1 MSSKFIVALIS
12 VAFPA
17 MPAFAQ
23 QRLPPHATLIPAA
36 EISLPGPADSNS
48 PFVWNLDG
56 SQVQVFTSIDGQV
69 QQASGPTAFT
79 VGTPT
84 AVAWVLPP
92 PGGSWMESVVR
103 DQDVLYGYYHSEVTS
118 PDCDNN
124 GRVRPRIG
132 AARSTDEGRT
142 WEDLGVI
149 LESSELSFCD
159 TPNQYDDGGVGDFSV
174 ILDAD
179 RTYLYVLYSAYGPSL
194 ASQGVSIARMA
205 WADRDEPEGALAVWQ
220 SGLWLPA
227 SASTDS
233 DGATAWTYPAG
244 TPIYP
249 ARRSWHSADGIAD
262 AFWGPSIHW
271 NTYLRQ
277 YVMLLNH
284 TSTVAFNQE
293 GIYVGF
299 TARLDD
305 PGSWT
310 APQKVLS
317 GGGWYPEVLGL
328 DPASGTDKEA
338 GQEARFYMTGHSS
351 ALIRFER
358 LPVTSP
364 LRKKSQG
371 RSGPGAP

>member
-1 MSSKFIVALIS
+1 M
-12 VAFPA
+12 
-17 MPAFAQ
+17 
-23 QRLPPHATLIPAA
+23 
-36 EISLPGPADSNS
+36 
-48 PFVWNLDG
+48 
-56 SQVQVFTSIDGQV
+56 
-69 QQASGPTAFT
+69 
-79 VGTPT
+79 
-84 AVAWVLPP
+84 
-92 PGGSWMESVVR
+92 
-103 DQDVLYGYYHSEVTS
+103 
-118 PDCDNN
+118 
-124 GRVRPRIG
+124 
-132 AARSTDEGRT
+132 
-142 WEDLGVI
+142 
-149 LESSELSFCD
+149 
-159 TPNQYDDGGVGDFSV
+159 
-174 ILDAD
+174 
-179 RTYLYVLYSAYGPSL
+179 
-194 ASQGVSIARMA
+194 
-205 WADRDEPEGALAVWQ
+205 WQ

-299 TARLDD
+299 SARLDD

-338 GQEARFYMTGHSS
+338 RGRRLMRRVAYYKGCLASLSAKELDSATQALAPKVGPAGAGGGLRPLDVAAQEKKPGAFRPRRS
-351 ALIRFER
+351 
-358 LPVTSP
+358 VTSNETSTIAP
-364 LRKKSQG
+364 VDRD
-371 RSGPGAP
+371 GPARG